1 MDQTETLIAQSHQ
14 CIRESYL
21 AIRHLCASVAR
32 ANEAIAKSLKIFEQ
46 HRVSAPAMMDR
57 AAQATPVP
65 DHHQVSRKVAI
76 GKMTIDSDSRQM
88 AARIIQGLR
97 EAGFGCELLS
107 QPRPLPPLPLMD
119 SQRLS
124 LLKPKMA
131 DQNKSLSQKSKLN

>member
-1 MDQTETLIAQSHQ
+1 MDQTETLIAQNHR

-32 ANEAIAKSLKIFEQ
+32 ANEAIAKSLKIIEQ
-46 HRVSAPAMMDR
+46 HRVSAPAMDR
-57 AAQATPVP
+57 ADQATPVR
-65 DHHQVSRKVAI
+65 DHHQVSRKAAM
-76 GKMTIDSDSRQM
+76 GKMEIDSDSRQM

-124 LLKPKMA
+124 
-131 DQNKSLSQKSKLN
+131 

>member
-32 ANEAIAKSLKIFEQ
+32 ANEAIAKSLKIIEQ

-57 AAQATPVP
+57 ADEATPVR
-65 DHHQVSRKVAI
+65 DHHQVSRKAAI

-107 QPRPLPPLPLMD
+107 QPRPLLPLPLMD

-124 LLKPKMA
+124 
-131 DQNKSLSQKSKLN
+131 